1 MSDFDMDAFDS
12 IDFDSVEQSVAEK
25 QAEKDKQE
33 SQEIEGMRDGA
44 NDCGDICTIYAHSA
58 ARALNFQCLPSL
70 PSYPA
75 RVYPTLYFSP
85 HRR

>member
-33 SQEIEGMRDGA
+33 SQEIEVCA
-44 NDCGDICTIYAHSA
+44 TAPTTVAIAVLFKSA
-58 ARALNFQCLPSL
+58 Q
-70 PSYPA
+70 
-75 RVYPTLYFSP
+75 
-85 HRR
+85 RRGS

>member
-12 IDFDSVEQSVAEK
+12 IDCDSVEQSVAEK

-44 NDCGDICTIYAHSA
+44 NDCGDSCTI
-58 ARALNFQCLPSL
+58 
-70 PSYPA
+70 
-75 RVYPTLYFSP
+75 
-85 HRR
+85 

>member
-33 SQEIEGMRDGA
+33 SQEIEGMRDLLKGK
-44 NDCGDICTIYAHSA
+44 
-58 ARALNFQCLPSL
+58 
-70 PSYPA
+70 PA
-75 RVYPTLYFSP
+75 RYPRKKRHQAPAL
-85 HRR
+85 

>member
-1 MSDFDMDAFDS
+1 LRPDTKASVREAFYYLREKIMSDFDMDAFDS

-44 NDCGDICTIYAHSA
+44 NDCGDSCTI
-58 ARALNFQCLPSL
+58 
-70 PSYPA
+70 
-75 RVYPTLYFSP
+75 
-85 HRR
+85 

>member
-12 IDFDSVEQSVAEK
+12 IDFESLEQSVADK

-44 NDCGDICTIYAHSA
+44 NDCGDSCTI
-58 ARALNFQCLPSL
+58 
-70 PSYPA
+70 
-75 RVYPTLYFSP
+75 
-85 HRR
+85 